1 MYLKKLMFY
10 NELYKPTSLW
20 IKFLIGGF
28 IMEKIIIDASQKD
41 AVKRLRDTLIRELIP
56 NIKKDRP
63 IIILCIGTDR
73 STGDSLGPL
82 VGEKLKFVVRNNIV
96 VYGNL
101 ENPVHAKNLSNILEE
116 IHFNYTNPYIIAIDA
131 CLGSV
136 QNVGSIIVERRALCP
151 GSAMNKNLPQVGD
164 LSITGIVNISG
175 SLEFMVLQNTRLFI
189 VMQLAD
195 TISKGIYHS
204 LIKSLGGH
212 KHSLAEKDIP
222 DVSNS

>member
-1 MYLKKLMFY
+1 
-10 NELYKPTSLW
+10 
-20 IKFLIGGF
+20 
-28 IMEKIIIDASQKD
+28 MEKIIIDASKKD
-41 AVKRLRDTLIRELIP
+41 AVIKLRDALIKELIP
-56 NIKKDRP
+56 NIKRNRP

-82 VGEKLKFVVRNNIV
+82 VGEKLKFFIRNNII

-101 ENPVHAKNLSNILEE
+101 ECPVHAKNLSQTLEE
-116 IHFNYTNPYIIAIDA
+116 INFNFIDPYIIAIDA

-136 QNVGSIIVERRALCP
+136 QNVGSIIVEKRALSP
-151 GSAMNKNLPQVGD
+151 GSAMNKDLPQVGD
-164 LSITGIVNISG
+164 LSITGIVNIAG
-175 SLEFMVLQNTRLFI
+175 TLEFMVLQNTRLFI

-212 KHSLAEKDIP
+212 KHPLYEKKVS